1 MANVGKM
8 GTVMEK
14 ENEAG
19 MARHLLMV
27 ARAAFK
33 HGDFTPATRN
43 FKRYKERF
51 ESAKDGPE
59 KQMLGR
65 VLRLFGHLLGR
76 RPKTTAAI
84 IAALPAGFIPP
95 TPETAVKARK
105 HPDPLEYMN
114 LTGTQRAAAEE
125 ARRIY
130 ERLYCDLQAKGLNLN
145 MDRVDTSLVVREP
158 GENMSE
164 EMQAHFIRFFVPWQ
178 MRLAKKRAVYKSR
191 IRSRDL
197 VFATLFDMVPLWMLD
212 RAIVAS
218 SGTTAKIVRKALND
232 YWQEPERPKRGAR
245 TVMALCIA
253 LVLAMPAAAVFR
265 S

>member
-1 MANVGKM
+1 
-8 GTVMEK
+8 
-14 ENEAG
+14 
-19 MARHLLMV
+19 
-27 ARAAFK
+27 
-33 HGDFTPATRN
+33 
-43 FKRYKERF
+43 
-51 ESAKDGPE
+51 
-59 KQMLGR
+59 
-65 VLRLFGHLLGR
+65 
-76 RPKTTAAI
+76 
-84 IAALPAGFIPP
+84 
-95 TPETAVKARK
+95 
-105 HPDPLEYMN
+105 
-114 LTGTQRAAAEE
+114 
-125 ARRIY
+125 
-130 ERLYCDLQAKGLNLN
+130 
-145 MDRVDTSLVVREP
+145 
-158 GENMSE
+158 MSE